1 MLYMLAQR
9 VPFRLFP
16 TVHTTRALLQDWGEK
31 GFFRIRRGSNECDIE
46 SKVVAGIP
54 A

>member
-1 MLYMLAQR
+1 MLYMLAQCA
-9 VPFRLFP
+9 VSFVP
-16 TVHTTRALLQDWGEK
+16 TVHITRALLQDWGEQ